1 MFLSMTGFGNKSH
14 EFSWGTVSFEITS
27 VNHKYQEFS
36 ARLPREL
43 SSLENRIITLMRS
56 LIGRG
61 KVKLTADISWNPGAR
76 VPILDEEGLMNIYN
90 QVRKIT
96 KRNNLEFSN
105 DITPFLMIPG
115 VFDSNS
121 NLAEEAAHETPDI
134 WDDMTRGAIDALM
147 EMKRSEGE
155 KLRVKIDEDLV
166 ILENLT
172 GKIKLRWGVASSE
185 AIESLRTRMEN
196 VMEHFKL
203 EIDEPRIAQEVAF
216 MSDKW
221 DISEELTRLEAHTGK
236 FRQLMNAKDSS
247 GKKLDFLVQEM
258 NREINTIG
266 SKAADSEIRWAVVEA
281 KTCIE
286 RIREQLQNIE

>member
-1 MFLSMTGFGNKSH
+1 MFLSMTGFGNKSQ

-36 ARLPREL
+36 TRLPREL

-76 VPILDEEGLMNIYN
+76 VPVLDEEGLMNIYN

-96 KRNNLEFSN
+96 KRNNLEFTG
-105 DITPFLMIPG
+105 DISGFLMIPG

-121 NLAEEAAHETPDI
+121 NLAEEAAHENPDI

-155 KLRVKIDEDLV
+155 KLRAKIDEDLV
-166 ILENLT
+166 ILEDLT
-172 GKIKLRWGVASSE
+172 GKIKLRWDIASSE

-196 VMEHFKL
+196 VMEHYKL
-203 EIDEPRIAQEVAF
+203 EIDESRIAQEVAF

-221 DISEELTRLEAHTGK
+221 DISEELTRLDAHTGK